1 MKFSSLP
8 VRIFTILGSGRRGR
22 FLTEATISEIWGCR
36 EDGKSFRIQQSN
48 NELELM
54 DLEGLRKK
62 ASKKFLLDRRGN
74 KDEEGV
80 GGQKQYY
87 CDGGE

>member
-1 MKFSSLP
+1 MKFSSSA
-8 VRIFTILGSGRRGR
+8 VRIVTVLGARRRGG
-22 FLTEATISEIWGCR
+22 FLAEATVAEIWGGP
-36 EDGKSFRIQQSN
+36 EDGKYFRIQQSN

-74 KDEEGV
+74 KDKEGV